1 MDLQYF
7 VELFCG
13 GLTRGSIYALIA
25 LGYTMVYG
33 IIELINFAHGEI
45 YMIGAFTA
53 LIVASALGI
62 MGFPAAG
69 IIVIAALAAVIWC
82 AAYGYTIEKIAYRP
96 LRGAPRLSPLISAIG
111 VSIFLQNYV
120 SLAQT
125 SDFVAFPQLIT
136 DFEFLDPIS
145 HIIGTSDF
153 LIIVTSL
160 VTMVALT
167 LFIQYTKMGK
177 AMRATAQ
184 NRKMAMLLGIDADRI
199 ISLTFIIGSSL
210 AAIGGVLIANH
221 VGQVNFFIGFIA
233 GPSPAPWSAALCSA
247 CAKASPPAIS
257 PAPTKTPSPSP
268 CWCSSS
274 SSVRRASSESPRF
287 KRSKGADMNMILRAL
302 MVSVW
307 FMALTFPLVVLKV
320 DALNDTILFR
330 WENMASIGVGA
341 FVLSIFWRWSMERKA
356 RGAVSTGPSLFAR
369 ALEGVRQPKP
379 RYTCLGL
386 IAVLMLVMPYISS
399 MYQINIMISALIY
412 IMLGLG
418 LNIVVGLAGQL
429 VLGYAAFYAVG
440 AYTYGLLNTYFG
452 LGFWAV
458 LPVGGIMAA
467 LFGLMLGFPVLRLK
481 GDYLA
486 IVTLGFGEI
495 IRLVLEN
502 WTSVTKGS
510 FGLSNL
516 SRPSLFGMEMGVTE
530 ATNYIY
536 YIVLAAVVVTIIV
549 VGRLKNSRIGL
560 ALQAL
565 REDEIACEAMGIDLT
580 KVKLSAFALGSCWAG
595 FAGVIFAAKTTFINP
610 ASFTFMESAMVL
622 SMVVL
627 GGMGSVLGVTIAAA
641 ILVLAPEYLRAFSEY
656 RMLLF
661 GAVMVIM
668 MIYRP
673 QGLISGEKRTY
684 KITNKDKIDSS
695 KSAFDV
701 PATGGQA

>member
-233 GPSPAPWSAALCSA
+233 GIKAFTAAVLGGIGSIPGAMVGGLVLGLCESFATGYISSAYEDALAFALLVLILIFRPAGIL
-247 CAKASPPAIS
+247 
-257 PAPTKTPSPSP
+257 
-268 CWCSSS
+268 
-274 SSVRRASSESPRF
+274 ESPRF

-369 ALEGVRQPKP
+369 ALEAVRQPKP

-418 LNIVVGLAGQL
+418 LNIVVGLTGQL

-440 AYTYGLLNTYFG
+440 AYT
-452 LGFWAV
+452 
-458 LPVGGIMAA
+458 
-467 LFGLMLGFPVLRLK
+467 
-481 GDYLA
+481 
-486 IVTLGFGEI
+486 
-495 IRLVLEN
+495 
-502 WTSVTKGS
+502 
-510 FGLSNL
+510 
-516 SRPSLFGMEMGVTE
+516 
-530 ATNYIY
+530 
-536 YIVLAAVVVTIIV
+536 
-549 VGRLKNSRIGL
+549 
-560 ALQAL
+560 
-565 REDEIACEAMGIDLT
+565 
-580 KVKLSAFALGSCWAG
+580 
-595 FAGVIFAAKTTFINP
+595 
-610 ASFTFMESAMVL
+610 
-622 SMVVL
+622 
-627 GGMGSVLGVTIAAA
+627 
-641 ILVLAPEYLRAFSEY
+641 
-656 RMLLF
+656 
-661 GAVMVIM
+661 
-668 MIYRP
+668 
-673 QGLISGEKRTY
+673 
-684 KITNKDKIDSS
+684 
-695 KSAFDV
+695 
-701 PATGGQA
+701 